1 MLFQAGPRGPVGA
14 GAPRRA
20 WTPCTPAHHIHAH
33 TVESTHEQVN
43 ACGPKLRMAAAV
55 RQWPPRSLGD
65 GCSLKSWTPSLQGRV
80 PCARIA
86 REPSGTAHE
95 VDQSARECQ
104 HGDAVVGG
112 DADHFGEC
120 RRGIGAAQGHHD
132 SFSEVEWAAPLI
144 DACQPLA
151 SRLFEHGRLISVSK
165 DYLATARVRLR
176 RGAESSSHG

>member
-1 MLFQAGPRGPVGA
+1 MRLLAQLVGVVLLVGFVGRLA
-14 GAPRRA
+14 AFRRCTGSSTEDRRA
-20 WTPCTPAHHIHAH
+20 ART
-33 TVESTHEQVN
+33 
-43 ACGPKLRMAAAV
+43 AAAV
-55 RQWPPRSLGD
+55 RQSPPRSLGN

-86 REPSGTAHE
+86 RQPSGTAHE

-144 DACQPLA
+144 DACQPVA
-151 SRLFEHGRLISVSK
+151 SRLFEHGRLTSVSK

>member
-1 MLFQAGPRGPVGA
+1 
-14 GAPRRA
+14 
-20 WTPCTPAHHIHAH
+20 
-33 TVESTHEQVN
+33 
-43 ACGPKLRMAAAV
+43 MAAAV
-55 RQWPPRSLGD
+55 RQSPPRSLGD

-86 REPSGTAHE
+86 RQPSGAAHE

-132 SFSEVEWAAPLI
+132 SFSEVEWAAALI

-151 SRLFEHGRLISVSK
+151 SRLFEHGRLTSISK

-176 RGAESSSHG
+176 RAAESSSHG

>member
-1 MLFQAGPRGPVGA
+1 MRLLAQLVGVVLLVGFVGRLA
-14 GAPRRA
+14 AFRRCTGSSTEDRRA
-20 WTPCTPAHHIHAH
+20 ART
-33 TVESTHEQVN
+33 
-43 ACGPKLRMAAAV
+43 AAAV
-55 RQWPPRSLGD
+55 RQWSPRTLGD

-86 REPSGTAHE
+86 RQPSGTAHE

-144 DACQPLA
+144 DTCQPLA
-151 SRLFEHGRLISVSK
+151 SRLFEHGRLTSVSK

-176 RGAESSSHG
+176 RGAESSFHG